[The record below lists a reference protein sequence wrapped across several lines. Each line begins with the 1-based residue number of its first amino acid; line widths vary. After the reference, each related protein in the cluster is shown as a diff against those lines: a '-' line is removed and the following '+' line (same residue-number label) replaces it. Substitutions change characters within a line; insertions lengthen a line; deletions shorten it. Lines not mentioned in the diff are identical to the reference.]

1 MNDVVKKRSR
11 SKKIAIIV
19 GGVILV
25 GALAHT
31 WAGDRSHWQ
40 NGHRM
45 NYMVEHVGNNLD
57 LDDGQRA
64 QLESLSNTLM
74 DTKRAMHNGNE
85 HALFLASIEGV
96 TLNQFEL
103 NALITNKLDMAR
115 AQTPQIIASLAE
127 FYDSLTP
134 EQQQQVRERLAKMA
148 EHRNSRHQQRD

>member
-11 SKKIAIIV
+11 GKKVALIV

-40 NGHRM
+40 NGDRM
-45 NYMVEHVGNNLD
+45 NHMVERVGNNLD

-64 QLESLSNTLM
+64 RLESLSNTLM
-74 DTKRAMHNGNE
+74 ESRRAIHDGYE
-85 HALFLASIEGV
+85 HALILASIEGE
-96 TLNQFEL
+96 TLNQSEL
-103 NALITNKLDMAR
+103 STLITNKLDAAR
-115 AQTPQIIASLAE
+115 LQTPQIVASLAE

-134 EQQQQVRERLAKMA
+134 EQQQQAREKLARMA
-148 EHRNSRHQQRD
+148 EHRNSRHQQHD

>member
-11 SKKIAIIV
+11 GRKVAIIV

-40 NGHRM
+40 NGNQMRHA
-45 NYMVEHVGNNLD
+45 VEHVGNNLD

-64 QLESLSNTLM
+64 QLESFSDTLM
-74 DTKRAMHNGNE
+74 EAKRAMHNGNE
-85 HALFLASIEGV
+85 PALFLASIEGE

-103 NALITNKLDMAR
+103 NTLITNKLDMAR
-115 AQTPQIIASLAE
+115 VQTPQIVASLAE

-134 EQQQQVRERLAKMA
+134 EQQQQAREKLAKMA
-148 EHRNSRHQQRD
+148 EHRNSHRQLHD